1 MAKSNRSKLVA
12 RADKVFSQ
20 YIRTRNADNRGFVAC
35 FTCGKIDHWKSQD
48 CGHFMSRKH
57 YNTRWDPDNC
67 QVQCKGC
74 NIFRHGE
81 QFLFGVH
88 LDKLYGEG
96 KAEELH
102 FKSRQT
108 VKLSQQD
115 LQGIIDYYNSLLV
128 KAGY

>member
-1 MAKSNRSKLVA
+1 MKSKRSKLVEK
-12 RADKVFSQ
+12 ADRVFSE
-20 YIRTRNADNRGFVAC
+20 YIRRRNADSRGFVPC

-57 YNTRWDPDNC
+57 YNTRWDDENC

-88 LDKLYGEG
+88 LDKLYGDG

-102 FKSRQT
+102 FKSRMM
-108 VKLSQQD
+108 VKLSQGD
-115 LQGIIDYYNSLLV
+115 LQDIIDKYAAYLV
-128 KAGY
+128 GLDY